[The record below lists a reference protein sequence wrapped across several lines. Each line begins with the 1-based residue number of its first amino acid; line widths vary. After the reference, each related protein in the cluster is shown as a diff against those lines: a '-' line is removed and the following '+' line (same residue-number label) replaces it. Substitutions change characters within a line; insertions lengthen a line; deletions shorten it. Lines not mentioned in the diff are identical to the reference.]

1 MGYIVAELDTER
13 HSNLAADSASD
24 EELKD
29 GSDASQADSDASQ
42 EQAPARSAPVNNRKK
57 HGAPVQ

>member
-13 HSNLAADSASD
+13 HSNPAVDSTSD
-24 EELKD
+24 DKLKD

-42 EQAPARSAPVNNRKK
+42 EQAPARSEQP
-57 HGAPVQ
+57 